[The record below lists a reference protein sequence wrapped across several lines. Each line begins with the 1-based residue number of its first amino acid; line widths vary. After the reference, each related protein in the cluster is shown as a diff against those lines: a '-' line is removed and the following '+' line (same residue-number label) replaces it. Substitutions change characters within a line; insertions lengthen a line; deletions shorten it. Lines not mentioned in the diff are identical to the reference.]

1 MKTIIGIDVSK
12 QKLDCGFYRD
22 VESGKVKTKVWP
34 NSTQGHQKLIDW
46 AVQQLGVSID
56 QVTFVMEATGVYH
69 EALAYALHEAGAD
82 VVVVNPAR
90 VRDYAK
96 SLAVHTKNDRK
107 DSLVLA
113 RFGLTQSWR
122 AWQPEPPA
130 IRELRALLARLT
142 AVEKD
147 LQRERNREE
156 KAQIGAA
163 GDQVLASIEVVIN
176 ALEHEQQRLTRLI
189 DDHIDQHPDL
199 KQDRALLESIPGVGA
214 VLGRYMLAVFHSRS
228 FDTARQMA
236 AYLGLVPVEHTSG
249 SSVRG
254 RPRLSKSG
262 SSIIRAKLYMP
273 AVVATTYNPEARA
286 TYERLL
292 ARGKSKMSAL
302 GAVMRK
308 LVHWCFGVLKNQQT
322 YSPAVA
328 N

>member
-1 MKTIIGIDVSK
+1 MKRLIGIDVSK
-12 QKLDCGFYRD
+12 SKLDCGFYRD
-22 VESGKVKTKVWP
+22 LETGKVKTKVWP
-34 NSTQGHQKLIDW
+34 NTPQGHRQLVDW
-46 AVQQLGVSID
+46 ATRHLGVPIE
-56 QVTFVMEATGVYH
+56 QVSFVMEATGIYH
-69 EALAYALHEAGAD
+69 EALAYALHEAGAE
-82 VVVVNPAR
+82 VAIVNPAQ

-113 RFGLTQSWR
+113 RFGLTQPWR

-147 LQRERNREE
+147 LQRERNRQE
-156 KAQIGAA
+156 KAQVSAA
-163 GDQVLASIEVVIN
+163 SEQVLASIELVVTT
-176 ALEHEQQRLTRLI
+176 LEQEQERLSRLI
-189 DDHIDQHPDL
+189 DDHIDRHPDL
-199 KQDRALLESIPGVGA
+199 KKDRQLLESIPGVGA
-214 VLGRYMLAVFHSRS
+214 ILGRHMLAVFHSRS
-228 FDTARQMA
+228 FTTARQMA

-249 SSVRG
+249 SSIRG
-254 RPRLSKSG
+254 RPRLSKTG
-262 SSIIRAKLYMP
+262 SAIIRAKLYMP

-286 TYERLL
+286 TYERLI

-308 LVHWCFGVLKNQQT
+308 LVHWCFGVLKHQQA

-328 N
+328 K

>member
-1 MKTIIGIDVSK
+1 MKTIVGIDVSK
-12 QKLDCGFYRD
+12 NKLDIGFFRD
-22 VESGKVKTKVWP
+22 LAAGKVKTKVLP
-34 NSTQGHQKLIDW
+34 NNAQGHRQVMDW
-46 AVQQLGVSID
+46 AVRNLGMPIEQIS
-56 QVTFVMEATGVYH
+56 FVMEATGVYH
-69 EALAYALHEAGAD
+69 EALAYALHEAGAE
-82 VVVVNPAR
+82 VAIVNPAQ

-107 DSLVLA
+107 DSLVLT
-113 RFGLTQSWR
+113 RFGLTQPWR

-147 LQRERNREE
+147 LQRERNRQE
-156 KAQIGAA
+156 KAQVGAA
-163 GDQVLASIEVVIN
+163 GDQVLASIELVIKT
-176 ALEHEQQRLTRLI
+176 LEQEQQRLTRLA

-199 KQDRALLESIPGVGA
+199 KKDRKLLESIPGVGA
-214 VLGRYMLAVFHSRS
+214 VLGRHMLAVFHSRS
-228 FDTARQMA
+228 FNTARQMA

-254 RPRLSKSG
+254 RPRLSKTG
-262 SSIIRAKLYMP
+262 SAIIRAKLYMP
-273 AVVATTYNPEARA
+273 AVVATTYNPAARA

-308 LVHWCFGVLKNQQT
+308 LVHWCFGVLKHQQA